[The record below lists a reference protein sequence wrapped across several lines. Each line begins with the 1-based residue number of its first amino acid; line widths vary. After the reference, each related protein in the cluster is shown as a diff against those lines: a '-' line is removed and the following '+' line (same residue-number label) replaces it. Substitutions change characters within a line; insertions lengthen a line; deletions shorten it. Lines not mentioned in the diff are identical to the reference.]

1 MSYASE
7 EYINQSEAEQVGGSI
22 TALPSQMSE
31 AQYQYI
37 LTLLDTCILADVQ
50 KDKII
55 EGLDHTT
62 TSDMANKIIIEL
74 QQLQKNP
81 LDRIREGE
89 LLLAKDLK
97 IAVRKA
103 VEDPNT

>member
-81 LDRIREGE
+81 LDRI
-89 LLLAKDLK
+89 
-97 IAVRKA
+97 AVRKA
-103 VEDPNT
+103 VEDPNTLKLLLYISGIRE